1 MPTYEANAKIAI
13 PRRSE
18 SDMDDFD
25 DLIDDLK
32 QQRDELRVQ
41 LNLASKEVKDEWEE
55 LEGKMQKFSAEAKL
69 AKTGSGISTA
79 FGLLGN
85 ELKLGYQRIRKTVK
99 DD

>member
-1 MPTYEANAKIAI
+1 
-13 PRRSE
+13 
-18 SDMDDFD
+18 MDDFD

-69 AKTGSGISTA
+69 AKTGAGISTA
-79 FGLLGN
+79 LGLLGN